1 LRKRDLAPKVASWP
15 DADVDR
21 EIANLMTS
29 RNPTTE
35 ERGQERAFFLT
46 LFADS
51 TLVVGLVLVAMT
63 SGSLSLLGE
72 TIRTAILLLLH
83 FHAFWVL
90 QATHRGRFAKYEF
103 GVGKIEHLVWT
114 LLGLAALIGAYWV
127 SIRLAG
133 TVLGDAKAASPLG
146 LAFAAVANAVALTVN
161 YCGLK
166 AMERYAT
173 EDASGV
179 LRAQISARQGMM
191 LVSLALMPPMTA
203 AALASDPVIAFA
215 FDAVGAIAMIYLKL
229 LRAVVMLREGVPGLL
244 DAPAPAEMKAR
255 VMEIVRSIVPGHSF
269 RGVRTRRC
277 GTVTDVELLV
287 DADCVGSGTD
297 LTKMNDMVVRRLRED
312 GIKARFALVVA
323 GPIRG

>member
-1 LRKRDLAPKVASWP
+1 
-15 DADVDR
+15 
-21 EIANLMTS
+21 MTY
-29 RNPTTE
+29 RHPTTD
-35 ERGQERAFFLT
+35 ERSQERAFSIT

-51 TLVVGLVLVAMT
+51 TLVVGLVAVAMT

-72 TIRTAILLLLH
+72 SIRAAILLFLH
-83 FHAFWVL
+83 FHALWVL
-90 QATHRGRFAKYEF
+90 RAAHRARFAKYEF
-103 GVGKIEHLVWT
+103 GIGKIEHLVWT

-133 TVLGDAKAASPLG
+133 TLLGDATAASSAG

-166 AMERYAT
+166 AMEGYAT

-179 LRAQISARQGMM
+179 LRAQISARQGML
-191 LVSLALMPPMTA
+191 LVSLSLMPPMTA

-215 FDAVGAIAMIYLKL
+215 FDAVGAVAMIYLKL

-244 DAPAPAEMKAR
+244 DAPATAEMKAR

-287 DADCVGSGTD
+287 DADSIGSGAD
-297 LTKMNDMVVRRLRED
+297 LTRMNDAVIERLQENN
-312 GIKARFALVVA
+312 IKVRFALVVA
-323 GPIRG
+323 DPNQR

>member
-1 LRKRDLAPKVASWP
+1 MTYRD
-15 DADVDR
+15 
-21 EIANLMTS
+21 
-29 RNPTTE
+29 PTTD
-35 ERGQERAFFLT
+35 ERSQERAFSIT

-51 TLVVGLVLVAMT
+51 MLVVGLVAVAMT

-72 TIRTAILLLLH
+72 SIRAAILLLLH
-83 FHAFWVL
+83 FHALWVL
-90 QATHRGRFAKYEF
+90 RAAHRARFTKYEF

-133 TVLGDAKAASPLG
+133 TLLGDATAASPAG
-146 LAFAAVANAVALTVN
+146 LALAAVANAVALTVN

-166 AMERYAT
+166 AMEGYAT
-173 EDASGV
+173 KDASGV
-179 LRAQISARQGMM
+179 LRAQISARQGML
-191 LVSLALMPPMTA
+191 LVSLSLMPPMTA
-203 AALASDPVIAFA
+203 AALASDPVVAFA
-215 FDAVGAIAMIYLKL
+215 FDAVGAVAMIYVKL

-244 DAPAPAEMKAR
+244 DAPATADVKAR

-287 DADCVGSGTD
+287 DADCIGSGAD
-297 LTKMNDMVVRRLRED
+297 LTRTNAMVIKRLQEH
-312 GIKARFALVVA
+312 GLKVRFALVVA
-323 GPIRG
+323 DPNQK